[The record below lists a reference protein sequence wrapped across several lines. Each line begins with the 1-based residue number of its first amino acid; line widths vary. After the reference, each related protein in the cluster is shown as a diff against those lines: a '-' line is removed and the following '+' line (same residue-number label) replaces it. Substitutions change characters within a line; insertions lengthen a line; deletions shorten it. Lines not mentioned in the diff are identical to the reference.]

1 MNGADRDSVMV
12 DTNSWDVDQ
21 KKKKTTH
28 KKPTYISEL
37 N

>member
-21 KKKKTTH
+21 KKKKT
-28 KKPTYISEL
+28 KKDNNNIH